1 MAEEATETTEAAVE
15 TKEFDAAIKE
25 LGDKISALTLKEA
38 VDLKDYLKQEYDIEP
53 AAGGAVM
60 MAGPAG
66 GEAEE
71 AEEKTTF
78 DVTLKAV
85 DNKIQAIKAV
95 RALTSLGLKE
105 AKELVEAAPKAIKE
119 GVPKDE
125 AEEAKKALEEA
136 GCTVSL
142 D

>member
-1 MAEEATETTEAAVE
+1 MTEEAAVAE
-15 TKEFDAAIKE
+15 TKDFGAAIKE

-38 VDLKDYLKQEYDIEP
+38 VDLKDYLKQAYGIEP

-60 MAGPAG
+60 MAGPAAG

-71 AEEKTTF
+71 VEEKSTF
-78 DVTLKAV
+78 NVTLKAV

-95 RALTSLGLKE
+95 RALTNLGLKE
-105 AKELVEAAPKAIKE
+105 AKDLVEAVPKAIKE
-119 GVPKDE
+119 GVQKDE
-125 AEEAKKALEEA
+125 AEAAKKALEEA